1 MASII
6 PSEFQPF
13 VSEAV
18 ASGRYRSEEELVSTA
33 LRLLEDR
40 ERRMSALR
48 ADLQIA
54 IDESDRGD
62 VIELA
67 DAAARQALFDN
78 IKARGRQRLGSHHER
93 NPDSGDR

>member
-1 MASII
+1 MQRLDSLNELGDNAVMASII
-6 PSEFQPF
+6 PTEFQPF

-40 ERRMSALR
+40 ERRMAALR

-54 IDESDRGD
+54 VDESDCGD
-62 VIELA
+62 VIELG
-67 DAAARQALFDN
+67 DAIARQTFFEN
-78 IKARGRQRLGSHHER
+78 IKVRG
-93 NPDSGDR
+93 